1 MKTFKVDFVFQSSG
15 SAEKD
20 PSLSAVVSAADEI
33 EALKEARLQL
43 IKDNPDF
50 NFMKVWCWHVE
61 STLGTTS

>member
-1 MKTFKVDFVFQSSG
+1 
-15 SAEKD
+15 
-20 PSLSAVVSAADEI
+20 VSAADEI

>member
-20 PSLSAVVSAADEI
+20 PCISAVVSAPNEV
-33 EALKEARLQL
+33 EALKEARQQL
-43 IKDNPDF
+43 SKTNPDF

-61 STLGTTS
+61 STLDATS